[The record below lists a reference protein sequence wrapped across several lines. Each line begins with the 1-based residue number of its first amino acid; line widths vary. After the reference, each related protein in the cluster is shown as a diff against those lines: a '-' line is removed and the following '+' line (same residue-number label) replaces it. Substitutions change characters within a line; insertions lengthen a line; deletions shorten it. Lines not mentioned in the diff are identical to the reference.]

1 MLSFGAITKHRIIG
15 STILLALGVAAAS
28 VLSQL
33 AAGLDMQEM
42 REYLPLLVK
51 GTGTTLYVTSVTFI
65 AGSLLALLVATA
77 SVAGSPTLRR
87 MANCHFYLFR
97 FTPLIAQLYL
107 VYYGAGEISP
117 QLKAIGVWWMFR
129 EPMNCVL
136 VVFTLNTSAY
146 QAYVLAGAIRSL
158 PREQREAAQA
168 LGLGSFV
175 IFWKVLVPQALLIA
189 IRPLG
194 NELTKMIK
202 ASSIA
207 SVVTI
212 FDLLG
217 TTRLIYSETFNF
229 DYFILTGAI
238 YIALVEF
245 TRIGVEG
252 FSSRLERHRKP
263 ARR

>member
-1 MLSFGAITKHRIIG
+1 MLGFGGITKHRIIG
-15 STILLALGVAAAS
+15 WVILLALGAAAGS
-28 VLSQL
+28 VFGQL
-33 AAGLDMQEM
+33 TVGLDMHEM
-42 REYLPLLVK
+42 REYLPLLVR
-51 GTGTTLYVTSVTFI
+51 GIAITLYVTSVTFI
-65 AGSLLALLVATA
+65 AGSLLALLVAAA
-77 SVAGSPTLRR
+77 SVSGPPALKW
-87 MANCHFYLFR
+87 MANCHFQLFR
-97 FTPLIAQLYL
+97 STPLIAQLYL

-117 QLKAIGVWWMFR
+117 QLDAIGVWWMFR

-158 PREQREAAQA
+158 PREQREAAHA
-168 LGLGSFV
+168 LGLGNLV
-175 IFWKVLVPQALLIA
+175 VLWKVLIPQALLIA

-229 DYFILTGAI
+229 NYFILTGAI
-238 YIALVEF
+238 YVSLVEF

-263 ARR
+263 VLR